1 MNYIRNFLIPE
12 NNNNQEEEQE
22 ETPLLELEETRER
35 ASTLPPKKNKPRNQ
49 EHQHLH
55 IEDLEE
61 YRTITL
67 EKRENGEQVEI
78 TDFEPERLGNRFQEQ
93 EHPQQEQL
101 ERKRIQRLREQ
112 QRQTRIDLPDFTL
125 LTTSP
130 RCRNRPLTVAG
141 LSQTQPIVNPTPRA
155 REELVPHII
164 HITEEDKQVIS
175 AQEILVI

>member
-22 ETPLLELEETRER
+22 ETPPLEPEETQER
-35 ASTLPPKKNKPRNQ
+35 ASTLPLKKNKPRNQ

-61 YRTITL
+61 YRTTTP

-78 TDFEPERLGNRFQEQ
+78 ADFEPGRLGNGFQEQ
-93 EHPQQEQL
+93 EHPEQEQ
-101 ERKRIQRLREQ
+101 R
-112 QRQTRIDLPDFTL
+112 
-125 LTTSP
+125 
-130 RCRNRPLTVAG
+130 RNCPLTVVG
-141 LSQTQPIVNPTPRA
+141 PSQTQPIVNPTPRA